1 MTTRRAGPIEPYNV
15 TCWNCLGEFD
25 AMVAVWCS
33 DDPKNPTKLCPFCF
47 RCFCAAS
54 DLYKQE
60 FWTRAPDR
68 LKDELDTLG
77 RSRDRLGDI
86 LVRTKKITISQLLD
100 ALEEQKATGQKLG
113 EVLVASAMVTRE
125 DVTAALKSQ
134 GTSPL
139 TDTMGVAYS
148 STPVWEHS
156 EPQAILHYVLSLAA
170 RKGASDVRIEPKE
183 DAVNVRYRI
192 DDFFFR
198 VDPIPKRF
206 QDALTATLLAFFS
219 LDAAEADR
227 PQTSRAAATLEGT
240 EYELIAQV
248 LPTAYGLSATIKLV
262 NRATFLKELP
272 NLGIELEDRVR
283 LLGQIQSF
291 SGLVLVTAPPFN
303 GAYSTAYS
311 LMSFLV
317 RGGRDVLSLETQTQW
332 PIEGA
337 RQVEVA
343 DAAEMEE
350 TLRSMV
356 AVRPEALVIFSL
368 PDEATATMA
377 TQLAPSL
384 LVVGVLPAQTAS
396 QGVLNLLE
404 LGVPQSL
411 AAGALAAVT
420 CQRLV
425 RQICR
430 VCREPAEPPAPQTL
444 AHHGIVGPEM
454 FERLRFFRGR
464 GCPTCN
470 KVGYKGR
477 RAIFEVMTASPEV
490 KDAVDMG
497 LSPDELETVAVG
509 AGMRTLRDRCL
520 ALVAEGATTFEEFVR
535 LKL

>member
-1 MTTRRAGPIEPYNV
+1 MIPRRGAPIAPYNV

-25 AMVAVWCS
+25 ALAAVWCS

-86 LVRTKKITISQLLD
+86 LVRTKKITIGQLLD

-125 DVTAALKSQ
+125 DVATALKSQ

-148 STPVWEHS
+148 SSAVWEQS
-156 EPQAILHYVLSLAA
+156 EPEAILHYVLSLAA
-170 RKGASDVRIEPKE
+170 RKGASDVRIEPRE
-183 DAVNVRYRI
+183 DAVSVRYRI

-198 VDPIPKRF
+198 VDPIPKHF
-206 QDALTATLLAFFS
+206 QDALTSTLLGFFS
-219 LDAAEADR
+219 LDPAESGR
-227 PQTSRAAATLEGT
+227 PQTSRAAAALEGT

-248 LPTAYGLSATIKLV
+248 IPTGHGLSATIKLV

-272 NLGIELEDRVR
+272 SLGIELEDRVR
-283 LLGQIQSF
+283 LLGQIQTF

-317 RGGRDVLSLETQTQW
+317 RGGRDVLSLETQRQW

-337 RQVEVA
+337 RQVEIA
-343 DAAEMEE
+343 DAAEMEA

-356 AVRPEALVIFSL
+356 AVRPEALVLFSL
-368 PDEATATMA
+368 PDEATATLA

-384 LVVGVLPAQTAS
+384 LVVAVMPAQTAS
-396 QGVLNLLE
+396 QGVASLLE
-404 LGVPQSL
+404 LGVPRPL

-430 VCREPAEPPAPQTL
+430 VCRQPAEPPAPQTL
-444 AHHGIVGPEM
+444 AHHGIAPEAA
-454 FERLRFFRGR
+454 ERLRFFRGK

-470 KVGYKGR
+470 KVGYRGR

-490 KDAVDMG
+490 KESV
-497 LSPDELETVAVG
+497 ELGMPADDLEAMATG
-509 AGMRTLRDRCL
+509 AGMRTLRERCL
-520 ALVAEGATTFEEFVR
+520 ALVAEGATTFDEFVR